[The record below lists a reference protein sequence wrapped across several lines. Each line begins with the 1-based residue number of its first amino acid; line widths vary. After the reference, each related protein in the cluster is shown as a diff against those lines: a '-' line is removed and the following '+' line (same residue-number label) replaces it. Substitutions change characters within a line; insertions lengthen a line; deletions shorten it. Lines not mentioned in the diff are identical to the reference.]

1 MTHSQRI
8 LLADRYL
15 ELLDEGQIEALAAIL
30 TAAETDAELSDMIV
44 SLSRGFA
51 EEHGRDVSPEAQAN
65 VRTRL
70 EQIVRAEAEGV
81 LPSASARTG
90 PAGGKTFLVVTRDLS
105 GKSMKQAAED
115 LGGTTHFFE
124 DLNRYPDHADPRVHA
139 LRGLVYELNAE
150 RNGVPV
156 EVSADAME
164 HNNPL
169 YGLAAYAEGEIDH
182 EEPTFDEI
190 LEDSGMTPEQQAY
203 WRGEAERRAGLHGPH
218 NA

>member
-15 ELLDEGQIEALAAIL
+15 ALLDEGKIDALAPIL
-30 TAAETDAELSDMIV
+30 RAAETDAELSDMIV
-44 SLSRGFA
+44 ALSRGYS

-70 EQIVRAEAEGV
+70 AEIVRTEAGGRP
-81 LPSASARTG
+81 PSASAPTG
-90 PAGGKTFLVVTRDLS
+90 LAGGKTFLVVTRDLS

-124 DLNRYPDHADPRVHA
+124 DLNRHPDHADPRVQA
-139 LRGLVYELNAE
+139 LHGLVYELNAE

-156 EVSADAME
+156 DVSADAME

-169 YGLAAYAEGEIDH
+169 YGLAAYAEGDIDPG
-182 EEPTFDEI
+182 EPTFEEI
-190 LEDSGMTPEQQAY
+190 LEDSGMTPEQQAF
-203 WRGEAERRAGLHGPH
+203 WRGEAERRAGSQGPH

>member
-15 ELLDEGQIEALAAIL
+15 ALLDEGKIEALTPIL
-30 TAAETDAELSDMIV
+30 TVAETDAELSNMIV

-51 EEHGRDVSPEAQAN
+51 EEYGRDVSPEAQAN
-65 VRTRL
+65 VRARL
-70 EQIVRAEAEGV
+70 DQIIQGEAEGG
-81 LPSASARTG
+81 LPSASPETG

-105 GKSMKQAAED
+105 GKSMKKAAED

-124 DLNRYPDHADPRVHA
+124 DLNRYPEHADPRVQA
-139 LRGLVYELNAE
+139 LHGFVYELNAE

-156 EVSADAME
+156 EISADAME

-169 YGLAAYAEGEIDH
+169 YGLAAYAEGDIDH
-182 EEPTFDEI
+182 EEPTFEEI
-190 LEDSGMTPEQQAY
+190 LEDSGMTPEQQAF
-203 WRGEAERRAGLHGPH
+203 WRGEAKRRAGLCPPH

>member
-15 ELLDEGQIEALAAIL
+15 ALLDEGKIDALAPIL
-30 TAAETDAELSDMIV
+30 TAAETDAELSDMII
-44 SLSRGFA
+44 SLSRGYS
-51 EEHGRDVSPEAQAN
+51 EEHGRDVSPEVQAR
-65 VRTRL
+65 VRARL
-70 EQIVRAEAEGV
+70 DEIMRAEAEGD
-81 LPSASARTG
+81 LPSASAKTS

-124 DLNRYPDHADPRVHA
+124 DLNRYPNHADPRVQA
-139 LRGLVYELNAE
+139 LHGLVYELNAE

-156 EVSADAME
+156 DVSADAME

-169 YGLAAYAEGEIDH
+169 YGLAAYAEGDIDH
-182 EEPTFDEI
+182 EEPSFEEI
-190 LEDSGMTPEQQAY
+190 LAYSGMTPEQQAF
-203 WRGEAERRAGLHGPH
+203 WRDEAEHRAGLQGPH